1 MDGLLPYTILVIVEE
16 GVLKAMVQLFSLLI
30 LAFALSLDSFSV
42 GFTYGLRQ
50 MVMPIKSVLII
61 ATCSAVSL
69 MLAVSI
75 GHGLEKI
82 LSASIT
88 ASLGGVILIGLGGW
102 VLFQYFR
109 PVKEKEILKQEK
121 TIVNFEIR
129 SLGLAINILKKPM
142 SADFDQSGTI
152 TGIEALM
159 LGFAL
164 SLDSF
169 GAGIGAAMLGYSPI
183 YLAVSVAIMS
193 SLFVLLGIKSGTF
206 FHKFEWIQK
215 FTFLPGILLII
226 IGIWKI

>member
-1 MDGLLPYTILVIVEE
+1 
-16 GVLKAMVQLFSLLI
+16 MVQLFSLLL

-50 MVMPIKSVLII
+50 MVMPLKSVLII
-61 ATCSAVSL
+61 ASCSAISL
-69 MLAVSI
+69 IIAVSI
-75 GHGLEKI
+75 GHGLENV
-82 LSASIT
+82 LSPSIT
-88 ASLGGVILIGLGGW
+88 ASLGGIILIALGAW
-102 VLFQYFR
+102 VLYQFFR
-109 PVKEKEILKQEK
+109 PEKEKEMLEHEK

-169 GAGIGAAMLGYSPI
+169 GAGIGAALLGFSPI
-183 YLAVSVAIMS
+183 YLAITVAIMS

-226 IGIWKI
+226 IGIWKL

>member
-1 MDGLLPYTILVIVEE
+1 MFH
-16 GVLKAMVQLFSLLI
+16 LFSLLI

-50 MVMPIKSVLII
+50 MVMPFKSVLII
-61 ATCSAVSL
+61 ASCSAVSM

-82 LSASIT
+82 LSPSIT
-88 ASLGGVILIGLGGW
+88 ASLGGVILIALGAG
-102 VLFQYFR
+102 VLFQFFR
-109 PVKEKEILKQEK
+109 PEKEKELLKHEK

-129 SLGLAINILKKPM
+129 SLGLVINILKKPM
-142 SADFDQSGTI
+142 SADFDNSGTI

-169 GAGIGAAMLGYSPI
+169 GAGIGAAMLGFSPY
-183 YLAVSVAIMS
+183 YLAISVAVMS

-206 FHKFEWIQK
+206 FHRFDWIQR
-215 FTFLPGILLII
+215 FTFLPGILLIM
-226 IGIWKI
+226 IGIWKL

>member
-1 MDGLLPYTILVIVEE
+1 
-16 GVLKAMVQLFSLLI
+16 MVQLFSLLI

-42 GFTYGLRQ
+42 GFTYGLRK
-50 MVMPIKSVLII
+50 MVMPLKSILII
-61 ATCSAVSL
+61 ATCSFASL
-69 MLAVSI
+69 LLAITI
-75 GHGLEKI
+75 GHGLARV
-82 LSASIT
+82 LSPSIT
-88 ASLGGVILIGLGGW
+88 AGLGGVILIALGAG
-102 VLFQYFR
+102 VLYQYFR
-109 PVKEKEILKQEK
+109 PEKEKEILEHEK

-152 TGIEALM
+152 TGIEAFM

-169 GAGIGAAMLGYSPI
+169 GAGIGAAMLGFSPFI
-183 YLAVSVAIMS
+183 LAFTVAIMS

-206 FHKFEWIQK
+206 FHKFDWIQK

-226 IGIWKI
+226 IGIWKL

>member
-1 MDGLLPYTILVIVEE
+1 MFH
-16 GVLKAMVQLFSLLI
+16 LFSLLI

-50 MVMPIKSVLII
+50 MVMPFKSVLII
-61 ATCSAVSL
+61 ASCSAVSM

-82 LSASIT
+82 LSPSIT
-88 ASLGGVILIGLGGW
+88 ASLGGVILIVLGAG
-102 VLFQYFR
+102 VLFQFFR
-109 PVKEKEILKQEK
+109 PEKEKELLKHEK

-129 SLGLAINILKKPM
+129 SLGLVINILKKPM
-142 SADFDQSGTI
+142 SADFDNSGTI

-169 GAGIGAAMLGYSPI
+169 GAGIGAAMLGFSPY
-183 YLAVSVAIMS
+183 YLAISVAVMS

-206 FHKFEWIQK
+206 FHRFDWIQR
-215 FTFLPGILLII
+215 FTFLPGILLIM
-226 IGIWKI
+226 IGIWKL

>member
-1 MDGLLPYTILVIVEE
+1 
-16 GVLKAMVQLFSLLI
+16 MVQLFSLLI

-42 GFTYGLRQ
+42 GFTYGLRK
-50 MVMPIKSVLII
+50 MVMPLKSILII
-61 ATCSAVSL
+61 ATCSFVSL
-69 MLAVSI
+69 LIAITI
-75 GHGLEKI
+75 GHGLAKVF
-82 LSASIT
+82 SPSIT
-88 ASLGGVILIGLGGW
+88 AGLGGVILIALGAG
-102 VLFQYFR
+102 VLYQYFK
-109 PVKEKEILKQEK
+109 PEKEKEILEHEK

-152 TGIEALM
+152 TGIEAFM

-169 GAGIGAAMLGYSPI
+169 GAGIGAAMLGFSPFI
-183 YLAVSVAIMS
+183 LACTVAIMS

-226 IGIWKI
+226 IGIWKL